1 MKVITTVFICAV
13 MPISKLL
20 KMYVCLDMDK
30 ARLKYLVRNWYCNLS
45 LMGQEYYDH
54 LYLQMS
60 FNIVG
65 Q

>member
-1 MKVITTVFICAV
+1 

-20 KMYVCLDMDK
+20 NMYVCLDMDK

-45 LMGQEYYDH
+45 LMGQEYCDR

-60 FNIVG
+60 FNIVEE
-65 Q
+65 

>member
-1 MKVITTVFICAV
+1 MKAITTVFICAI

-20 KMYVCLDMDK
+20 NMYVCLDMDK

-45 LMGQEYYDH
+45 LMGQEYCDR

-60 FNIVG
+60 FNIVE